1 MPMALYRLKTPLSEQ
16 DVRQL
21 RAGDSVLL
29 DGLVFGIRDATL
41 IHIFDY
47 GEKPPVD
54 LSGHVLL
61 HTAPNVRRVGDRYEP
76 VCIGTTTST
85 RMDRF
90 TGGLLTEYGVRGII
104 GKGGLY
110 EESTRLLQQHGG
122 VYLAVVGGAAA
133 VETVQIEEIEAVYY
147 EELNPE
153 CLWQFRVKEFGPL
166 TVAIDSHGNNLY
178 FDVKAAA
185 KERLLTI
192 YKEMGIRA

>member
-1 MPMALYRLKTPLSEQ
+1 MAQYRLNIPLSEA

-21 RAGDSVLL
+21 RAGDSVIL
-29 DGLVFGIRDATL
+29 DGIIYGIRDATL

-47 GEKPPVD
+47 NEKPPVD
-54 LSGHVLL
+54 LRGGVLL
-61 HTAPNVRRVGDRYEP
+61 HTAPNVKKVGDKYEP

-90 TGGLLTEYGVRGII
+90 TGGLLHEYGVRAII

-110 EESTRLLQQHGG
+110 EKSTQLLKEYGG
-122 VYLAVVGGAAA
+122 VYLAVVGGAAS

-147 EELNPE
+147 ENLMPE
-153 CLWQFRVKEFGPL
+153 CLWQFRVKNFGPL

-178 FDVKAAA
+178 FDVKAKAQAA
-185 KERLLTI
+185 LPGVYEELGVK
-192 YKEMGIRA
+192 A

>member
-1 MPMALYRLKTPLSEQ
+1 MAQYRLTLPLKEA

-21 RAGDSVLL
+21 KVGDQVIL
-29 DGLVFGIRDATL
+29 DGVIFGIRDATL

-47 GEKPPVD
+47 NEKPPVS
-54 LSGHVLL
+54 LEGTALL
-61 HTAPNVRRVGDRYEP
+61 HTAPNVRKEGDKWFP
-76 VCIGTTTST
+76 VCVGTTTST

-90 TGGLLTEYGVRGII
+90 TGGLLKEYGVRAII

-110 EESTRLLQQHGG
+110 EESTRLLKEYGG
-122 VYLAVVGGAAA
+122 VYLAIVGGAAS

-153 CLWQFRVKEFGPL
+153 CLWQFRVKDFGPL

-178 FDVKAAA
+178 FDIKAKA
-185 KERLLTI
+185 KDRLSEI
-192 YKEMGIRA
+192 YADLGIKA